1 MAERTTKNKFA
12 YDRKY
17 YEKKYSNAWD
27 GNAARELEEDAEEV
41 YYSDEE
47 IYDEEYVAEDFYGI
61 TPEYE
66 QEYEQEYEVQPE
78 VRVKTRY
85 NINPVAFI
93 MMCITIIALMKGTYS
108 YINLQSQ
115 INLKT
120 KAVAAAK
127 VELDDARAINAS
139 LETKLDAAVDRNMIY
154 SVAVEKLNMKY
165 PNENQTVYYEKAE
178 SGYVR
183 QYMSIPTAN
192 GK

>member
-1 MAERTTKNKFA
+1 MAERTTRNKFA
-12 YDRKY
+12 YDRNY
-17 YEKKYSNAWD
+17 YEKKYSGAWD
-27 GNAARELEEDAEEV
+27 GNAARELEEDDIEEV

-47 IYDEEYVAEDFYGI
+47 IYDEEYVTEDFYGV
-61 TPEYE
+61 TPEF
-66 QEYEQEYEVQPE
+66 EQEYEVQPD

-93 MMCITIIALMKGTYS
+93 MMCITILALMKGTYS

-127 VELDDARAINAS
+127 VELDDAKAINAS
-139 LETKLDAAVDRNMIY
+139 LEAKLDAVVDRNMIY

-165 PNENQTVYYEKAE
+165 PNENQTVYYEKSE